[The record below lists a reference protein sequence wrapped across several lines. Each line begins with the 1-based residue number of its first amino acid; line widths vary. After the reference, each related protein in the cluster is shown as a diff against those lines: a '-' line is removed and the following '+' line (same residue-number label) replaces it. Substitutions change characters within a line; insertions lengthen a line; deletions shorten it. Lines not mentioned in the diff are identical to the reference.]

1 MKKLIYVAFVSVMIF
16 CFVAET
22 AYADEILFRGLPWYS
37 SMAEVKASFTD
48 DSIFVDEVDEA
59 VQVLYSKIDGN
70 MHNLSYG
77 ITGYPAGW
85 VAYSYLEGMDF
96 NVAGYGLSDMMI
108 YCCYGLDEKNVDRE
122 INSSR
127 LYLASYTFNVVDKQG
142 AFDDLKGKL
151 TSLYGNGVEND
162 VESSYYVI
170 GENDLEEVSFTEHR
184 IEWLGDNN
192 TAAVLVYSESALGN
206 SDLYHQYLVLT
217 YGKTDSDAM
226 VQAVC
231 DAVEEERVK
240 TENQNRTNTTNG
252 L

>member
-1 MKKLIYVAFVSVMIF
+1 MIKIENTI
-16 CFVAET
+16 VTGWEA
-22 AYADEILFRGLPWYS
+22 AIRGARMPLQ
-37 SMAEVKASFTD
+37 SFAKS
-48 DSIFVDEVDEA
+48 DSRYE
-59 VQVLYSKIDGN
+59 DG
-70 MHNLSYG
+70 
-77 ITGYPAGW
+77 
-85 VAYSYLEGMDF
+85 
-96 NVAGYGLSDMMI
+96 
-108 YCCYGLDEKNVDRE
+108 
-122 INSSR
+122 
-127 LYLASYTFNVVDKQG
+127 
-142 AFDDLKGKL
+142 
-151 TSLYGNGVEND
+151 
-162 VESSYYVI
+162 YYVI